1 MRLPFLRSKA
11 PSPARARP
19 LPAASEPASEEAART
34 QARRRLAGALV
45 LLAVG
50 VIGFPLLF
58 ETQPRPLPVDTP
70 MELRA
75 PDAAASAALPS
86 SRRQVTALAEP
97 PADAGQEVA
106 PVVALAP
113 AEPAS
118 AMPAAVSST
127 ASAASASPAGAA
139 PAASAPAPARFVVQ
153 AGAYTDAAAL
163 RSARQKIERLG
174 LESYTQ
180 VVDAGG
186 TRRTRVRVGPLA
198 TRAEADAVA
207 AKVRAAGLQA
217 SVLSL

>member
-11 PSPARARP
+11 PAPERARARA
-19 LPAASEPASEEAART
+19 AASAPVSEQTARKH
-34 QARRRLAGALV
+34 ARRRLAGAVV

-70 MELRA
+70 IELRPLDPAVATA
-75 PDAAASAALPS
+75 PPPAPRKAPP
-86 SRRQVTALAEP
+86 VAEP

-106 PVVALAP
+106 P
-113 AEPAS
+113 
-118 AMPAAVSST
+118 
-127 ASAASASPAGAA
+127 AA
-139 PAASAPAPARFVVQ
+139 PAAPADGASATVAAAPPPAVSAPTAAASPATPVRYVVQ
-153 AGAYTDAAAL
+153 AGAYTDAQAL
-163 RSARQKIERLG
+163 RVARQKIEKLG

-180 VVDAGG
+180 VIDSGG

-207 AKVRAAGLQA
+207 AKVRAAGLPT
-217 SVLSL
+217 SVLAL